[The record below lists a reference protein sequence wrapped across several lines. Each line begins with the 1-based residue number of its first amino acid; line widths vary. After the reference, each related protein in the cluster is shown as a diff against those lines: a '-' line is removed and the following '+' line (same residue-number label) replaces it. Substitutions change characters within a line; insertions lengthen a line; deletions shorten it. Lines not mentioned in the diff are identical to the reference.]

1 MMDTDLD
8 DDMIDGSE
16 DSIDMFID
24 AVETIRLDKPENIH
38 TLDAK
43 RRLEIFLEER
53 RLQKEL
59 AEDYNYI

>member
-24 AVETIRLDKPENIH
+24 AVETIRLDNAETTPTI
-38 TLDAK
+38 DAK

-59 AEDYNYI
+59 ADDYNYL